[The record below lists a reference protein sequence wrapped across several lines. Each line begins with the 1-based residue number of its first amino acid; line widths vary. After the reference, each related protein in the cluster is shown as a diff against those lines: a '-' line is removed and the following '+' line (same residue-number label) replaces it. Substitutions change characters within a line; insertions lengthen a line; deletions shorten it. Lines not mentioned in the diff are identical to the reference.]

1 MLTPLKIRLTLLALL
16 STAPALLAQP
26 KPPELMPGMGSLH
39 HPIATASAD
48 AQRYFDQGLTFVY
61 AFNHEQAIRDFRHA
75 AELDPASPMPW
86 WGVALAAGPHY
97 NETDIDR
104 AREKSAYEAI
114 QRAKQ
119 LAANGPAY
127 ERAYVEAL
135 AQHYSNDPNADL
147 KELAEKYR
155 DAMRDL
161 AARYPDDL
169 DAATLYAE
177 SIMDLHPWKLWSS
190 DGKPAEGTEDAIA
203 VLESVLRRDPNHIGA
218 NHYYIHAVEA
228 SPHPERA
235 LPSAERLG
243 ILVPAAGHL
252 VHMPAHIYERTGFYD
267 LARTANE
274 RGAAD
279 DRAFIQQTSATGGIY
294 DMHYFSHNLHFL
306 AQACMMTNNYA
317 CAHQAA
323 DQLAAHVS
331 PGVKNVAMLERY
343 LLVQHYVLARF
354 SRWDEILAAPAPDAS
369 LLIDSAIWHFARG
382 LAFVG
387 KNDLSRASGERQA
400 LAAIISRL
408 PEGMPL
414 VLNSAAQVLNLALT
428 SLDARIL
435 EAKGD
440 RDAAIRD
447 WEKAVGIQDALN
459 YEEPSA
465 WYYPAR
471 ESLGGAFLRSGNF
484 AAAELIFRDD
494 LQLYPRNPRSLFG
507 LWQSLKAQNKSA
519 EAELVHQ
526 QFDAAWKSADVRL
539 TIGDL

>member
-1 MLTPLKIRLTLLALL
+1 MKIRLTLFALL
-16 STAPALLAQP
+16 FTSPAVLAQW

-39 HPIATASAD
+39 HPIATANVD

-61 AFNHEQAIRDFRHA
+61 AYNHEEAIRDFRHA
-75 AELDPASPMPW
+75 AELDPTSPMPW
-86 WGVALAAGPHY
+86 WGVALAAGQSY
-97 NETDIDR
+97 NETHTDP

-114 QRAKQ
+114 LRAKQ
-119 LAANGPAY
+119 LAADGPAN

-135 AQHYSNDPNADL
+135 AQRYSNDPSADL
-147 KELAEKYR
+147 EKLAVKYR

-177 SIMDLHPWKLWSS
+177 SIMVLHPWKLWSS
-190 DGKPAEGTEDAIA
+190 DGRPAEGTGDAIA
-203 VLESVLRRDPNHIGA
+203 VLESVLRRDPNHVGA
-218 NHYYIHAVEA
+218 NHYYIHALEA

-243 ILVPAAGHL
+243 IVVPAAGHL
-252 VHMPAHIYERTGFYD
+252 VHMPAHIYERAGFYD

-274 RGAAD
+274 RGVAD
-279 DRAFIQQTSATGGIY
+279 DRDYIQHTGASGGMY
-294 DMHYFSHNLHFL
+294 DMHYLSHNLLFL
-306 AQACMMTNNYA
+306 AQACIMTNNYD

-323 DQLAAHVS
+323 DQLASHVS
-331 PGVKNVAMLERY
+331 QEVKQMSMLEY
-343 LLVQHYVLARF
+343 FLPMQFYVLARF
-354 SRWDEILAAPAPDAS
+354 SRWNEILAAPAPDAT

-387 KNDLSRASGERQA
+387 KNDLSKASGERQA
-400 LAAIISRL
+400 LAAIISGLPGGTRL
-408 PEGMPL
+408 G
-414 VLNSAAQVLNLALT
+414 LNTAAQVLNLALT

-447 WEKAVGIQDALN
+447 WKIAVGVQDALN
-459 YEEPSA
+459 YAEPPD
-465 WYYPAR
+465 WYYPVR

-494 LQLYPRNPRSLFG
+494 LQHYPRNPRSLFG
-507 LWQSLKAQNKSA
+507 LWQSLKAQNKSV

-526 QFDAAWKSADVRL
+526 QFDAAWKHADVSL
-539 TIGDL
+539 EIGDL